1 MTKWLASTNR
11 RLFLQSNAVYIIR
24 EPIATCVSTI
34 AVNPVT
40 PIARVAKV
48 LTIPAFSQAVE
59 EVFEVVSL
67 LVIIFY
73 SIEFCSRI
81 LLFIFSM
88 SQCNI
93 RWILGLFYDRFFLR
107 SSRVVI
113 NIKYSFLCLLRPDC
127 LVRSRQI
134 NILYYRDKTA

>member
-1 MTKWLASTNR
+1 VTKPLADTNR

-40 PIARVAKV
+40 PVAKIIKE

-59 EVFEVVSL
+59 EVFEAVSL

-81 LLFIFSM
+81 LLFVFLM
-88 SQCNI
+88 SHCNI
-93 RWILGLFYDRFFLR
+93 RCILGLFYDRFFPR
-107 SSRVVI
+107 ASRVVI

-127 LVRSRQI
+127 LVSARQI
-134 NILYYRDKTA
+134 NILCYRDKAA